1 MGQDSKPKT
10 NRKQLIGVVIAG
22 FVTIFVFCGAFFI
35 SITNS
40 ASSSGTRPPRPTKTS
55 VPTATA
61 SPTWE
66 EWREQSEQIPYKT
79 LFRYAED
86 NVGGIFHFRGR
97 VIQVREQGAGDA
109 IMRIGVVQNGDSLW
123 SSDVVYVRYRNMTT
137 RILEDDI
144 VAFVGEMKGLKTYN
158 TVIGSV
164 TVPELEVLSLI
175 IESESQ

>member
-1 MGQDSKPKT
+1 M
-10 NRKQLIGVVIAG
+10 
-22 FVTIFVFCGAFFI
+22 
-35 SITNS
+35 
-40 ASSSGTRPPRPTKTS
+40 
-55 VPTATA
+55 
-61 SPTWE
+61 
-66 EWREQSEQIPYKT
+66 
-79 LFRYAED
+79 
-86 NVGGIFHFRGR
+86 R
-97 VIQVREQGAGDA
+97 V
-109 IMRIGVVQNGDSLW
+109 GVVQNGDSLW